1 MTPKLKLVSGFLAAV
16 LGLTALTG
24 CGAALPAAGTAAGA
38 TDTPHTI
45 VVSGSGTAYGQP
57 DIATIQIGVQTRH
70 TDAGESVSQNTD
82 KMNGITAALKAMGIE
97 DKDIQTTNFS
107 VYGQQDYDPQT
118 GLPTGTTT
126 YVVDNTVSVTVRD
139 LSTIGAVL
147 GQATDAGANNIY
159 GISFG
164 VSDSAALEAEARAKA
179 MADAKA
185 RAEQLAAA
193 AGVSL
198 GEPMTISE
206 YSYSAPIPYALD
218 RVAVES
224 AAGLGG
230 ASVPVSS
237 GQLQVTL
244 QVNVTYVIR

>member
-1 MTPKLKLVSGFLAAV
+1 MNRQLKLVSGFLAAV
-16 LGLTALTG
+16 VGLSALTG
-24 CGAALPAAGTAAGA
+24 CGAALPAAGTAADA
-38 TDTPHTI
+38 TTAHTI

-57 DIATIQIGVQTRH
+57 DIATIQIGVQTRNL
-70 TDAGESVSQNTD
+70 DAGLSVSENTD
-82 KMNGITAALKAMGIE
+82 KMNTITAALKAMGIA

-118 GLPTGTTT
+118 GQPTGTTT
-126 YVVDNTVSVTVRD
+126 YFVDNTVSITVRD
-139 LSTIGAVL
+139 LTTLGAVL
-147 GQATDAGANNIY
+147 GQATAAGANSVY

-193 AGVSL
+193 AGVSV
-198 GEPMTISE
+198 GEPMNISE
-206 YSYSAPIPYALD
+206 YAYSNPVPYAVE
-218 RVAVES
+218 RVAFDS
-224 AAGLGG
+224 AASG
-230 ASVPVSS
+230 AAVPVSS

-244 QVNVTYVIR
+244 QVNVTYVIK